1 MQKLIIYLCLLLL
14 PGVSF
19 CQGEVLDKVVGQV
32 GNEYILLSEINEYF
46 LAQKNQNS
54 KITEDSKCEIVDNLL
69 FQKLL
74 TNQAKLDSVKVSNE
88 LVENQLDARIDRVLA
103 YMNND
108 ISQFEAYYGKS
119 VSEMKDDLREDLK
132 GQLYADEMQRKIVE
146 NVKVTPAD
154 VKAFFASIPYD
165 SLPYYNAE
173 VEYSE
178 LNFYPKTSKQERQR
192 IKDKLESLRTRIVE
206 NGESFEDLAKKFSQD
221 GSAPNGG
228 DLGWSK
234 RGAMVPE
241 FEAAVFNLEEGQVS
255 QIVETEFGYHLI
267 KLLERRGNSFHAR
280 HILLRP
286 EISDN
291 DKKAALHELDSVVSM
306 IKTDKLS
313 FVDAVQKFSNK
324 NFPSYTNG
332 GRAINPHTENNFF
345 EISDL
350 EPDIYFTIDTMKVGN
365 LSSPIAFTDPFGEKA
380 YKVVRLDSRSEPHKA
395 DLEKDFSRLKENAIN
410 MRRQDTL
417 DRWKMKTIHSTY
429 INIQPEWTAQCP
441 KLSVWLQPN

>member
-1 MQKLIIYLCLLLL
+1 M

-54 KITEDSKCEIVDNLL
+54 KITEDSKCDIVDNLL

-267 KLLERRGNSFHAR
+267 KLLERRGNSFHCNHR
-280 HILLRP
+280 I
-286 EISDN
+286 
-291 DKKAALHELDSVVSM
+291 
-306 IKTDKLS
+306 
-313 FVDAVQKFSNK
+313 
-324 NFPSYTNG
+324 
-332 GRAINPHTENNFF
+332 
-345 EISDL
+345 
-350 EPDIYFTIDTMKVGN
+350 
-365 LSSPIAFTDPFGEKA
+365 
-380 YKVVRLDSRSEPHKA
+380 
-395 DLEKDFSRLKENAIN
+395 
-410 MRRQDTL
+410 
-417 DRWKMKTIHSTY
+417 
-429 INIQPEWTAQCP
+429 
-441 KLSVWLQPN
+441 